1 MLTRLL
7 RRAHPFSA
15 AEPTQSRGETEG
27 RDRGEKKERQR
38 GERGRGWTEVGKTGE
53 RRRRDREEHQYQ
65 KKNTEL
71 QLQLRCV

>member
-27 RDRGEKKERQR
+27 RGGRDRGGERMDRGGKDRREEKKRQ
-38 GERGRGWTEVGKTGE
+38 GGTPVPE
-53 RRRRDREEHQYQ
+53 EEH
-65 KKNTEL
+65 
-71 QLQLRCV
+71 